1 MMEIPKAKTRRRP
14 QFLRR
19 LTLLMMRLGLTSET
33 IAYLGMGLG
42 ILGGIAFMATGETIH
57 SRLAWGIGAAMCLL
71 RTLAIRLDFLL
82 QPNSVR
88 QSREEEFYNELPER
102 VSDSLAVIGFGFAV
116 DSSPWLGLAAAL
128 SAILSAYVRSFT
140 SARFGGRRPGGLVL
154 MTRSQ
159 RLVLLSIA
167 SVLMILEAPHPAAGA
182 EIPKIA
188 LSLVIMGCLFTVF
201 LRWIALRGIKV

>member
-19 LTLLMMRLGLTSET
+19 LTVLMMRIGLTSES

-42 ILGGIAFMATGETIH
+42 ILGGVAFMITGETSHPRI
-57 SRLAWGIGAAMCLL
+57 AWGAGAALCLF
-71 RTLAIRLDFLL
+71 RALAIRLDLLL
-82 QPNSVR
+82 QPNSMR

-102 VSDSLAVIGFGFAV
+102 VSDSLTVIGFGFAV

-128 SAILSAYVRSFT
+128 SAILSAYVRSFA
-140 SARFGGRRPGGLVL
+140 SARLGGRRPGGLVL

-159 RLVLLSIA
+159 RLLLLSAA
-167 SVLMILEAPHPAAGA
+167 SILMILEIPHPAVGA
-182 EIPKIA
+182 EIPRLT
-188 LSLVIMGCLFTVF
+188 LSLVIAGCIFTVF